1 MGTSHLGQLTPRRK
15 LALGLAL
22 LWVFAFA
29 AIVLPVTLRS
39 APAAWHPIYLLPL
52 GGINAFASGIVV
64 FEVACWV
71 APGVAQRVE
80 GKYCLSVQV
89 LFGVFLV
96 LQVGAYLAL
105 LNG

>member
-1 MGTSHLGQLTPRRK
+1 MASIHLGQLTPRRK

-22 LWVFAFA
+22 TWFVVFIAF
-29 AIVLPVTLRS
+29 VLLVAPHS
-39 APAAWHPIYLLPL
+39 APNSWHPIYLLPI
-52 GGINAFASGIVV
+52 GGINAFAIGTVV
-64 FEVACWV
+64 FELACWV

-89 LFGVFLV
+89 LTGGFLV
-96 LQVGAYLAL
+96 LQIAGYLTL